1 MRRCSQ
7 TRRAMMRRRS
17 PPMPAPRRRTT
28 PSACRRTCSNDPRTP
43 ASGSPRRA
51 DHPNTTYRGNSMQL
65 SIQLSYSGGFQ
76 ESADQV
82 VAYEQAGLD
91 MVWVAEAYGYAAV
104 SQMGYLAAKPPT
116 VTIASRILPIDR
128 TTIVSGKQGP
138 ARVAL

>member
-1 MRRCSQ
+1 MQ
-7 TRRAMMRRRS
+7 PPTVPRRRS

-65 SIQLSYSGGFQ
+65 SMQLSYSGGFQ

-91 MVWVAEAYGYAAV
+91 MVWVAEAYGYDPV
-104 SQMGYLAAKPPT
+104 SQMPY
-116 VTIASRILPIDR
+116 
-128 TTIVSGKQGP
+128 P
-138 ARVAL
+138 ARSDEHTSELHQLIRHSYSG